1 MALRK
6 GNAFWTG
13 WGSKTTV
20 GHVRDRQG
28 VPKKEVST
36 ERYKGFRIYESA
48 DGWTVPELDRGSLF
62 ESKREVKRF
71 IDWEVKHMAR
81 NPKRKRKTV
90 NPGWFSR
97 TKDRGKY
104 VVLSG
109 GIPVHSGELSK
120 SEALLMAKE
129 ARRAGD
135 RQVRMAKANP
145 KRKRNARTW
154 HTITARMVGK
164 YLEGF
169 GNVLAHDVGK
179 KYYVQDGSYFVENDA
194 QMAAR
199 LGKAVNP
206 RTLVPAKLKM
216 MPNGTIKVLVSPGAM
231 AKMRVGNPSK
241 STKALLDSL
250 GYSVLTHR
258 KDAWGKKHRYMVT
271 PHGSGPTNYFDS
283 AADLKRYALRVARDR
298 KLFA

>member
-104 VVLSG
+104 VVLSE

-145 KRKRNARTW
+145 K
-154 HTITARMVGK
+154 H
-164 YLEGF
+164 
-169 GNVLAHDVGK
+169 
-179 KYYVQDGSYFVENDA
+179 
-194 QMAAR
+194 
-199 LGKAVNP
+199 KAVNP

-231 AKMRVGNPSK
+231 AKIQGTNRRGNP
-241 STKALLDSL
+241 TTWGTAYFTSL
-250 GYSVLTHR
+250 
-258 KDAWGKKHRYMVT
+258 
-271 PHGSGPTNYFDS
+271 S
-283 AADLKRYALRVARDR
+283 AAVRYYKDYGEDKSDVQHKIREGLIHVGRPPLKAGQRLGLTDGGKRYTITEA
-298 KLFA
+298 